1 MIPVLPEF
9 RQSGSRKEHRFGFC
23 EASISGKVNVV
34 EHSRP
39 RDALVAPIER
49 WLWRQSRHQCSLT
62 QMGRPFGRPIAR
74 TTSVRKKLR
83 SGRSSAFS
91 RRSSRIG
98 RSSGRIGR
106 SFSRSG
112 FGRSSFF
119 NSSRLFNGSR
129 LAAGRDAEGENGSG
143 SSRHAQFEL
152 RHRFYPS
159 SQRRGLP
166 PTRKR
171 TQCQGLTVMAS
182 GAVEQGYAY
191 LHSGESGHQASTA
204 AASDSSSCAKLGCI
218 VDGTEPR
225 PISTETC
232 AALPCKCATSTSR
245 MIL

>member
-1 MIPVLPEF
+1 
-9 RQSGSRKEHRFGFC
+9 
-23 EASISGKVNVV
+23 
-34 EHSRP
+34 
-39 RDALVAPIER
+39 
-49 WLWRQSRHQCSLT
+49 
-62 QMGRPFGRPIAR
+62 MGRPFGRPIAS
-74 TTSVRKKLR
+74 TTSVRNKLR
-83 SGRSSAFS
+83 SGRSGAFS
-91 RRSSRIG
+91 RRSSRIS

-106 SFSRSG
+106 SFSRSS
-112 FGRSSFF
+112 FRSSFF
-119 NSSRLFNGSR
+119 NSSRLFHGRR
-129 LAAGRDAEGENGSG
+129 LATGRDAEGENGSG
-143 SSRHAQFEL
+143 SSGHAQFEL

-171 TQCQGLTVMAS
+171 TQCQGLIMMAS
-182 GAVEQGYAY
+182 GTRGQGYAY
-191 LHSGESGHQASTA
+191 LHSAESGHQASTA

>member
-1 MIPVLPEF
+1 
-9 RQSGSRKEHRFGFC
+9 
-23 EASISGKVNVV
+23 
-34 EHSRP
+34 
-39 RDALVAPIER
+39 
-49 WLWRQSRHQCSLT
+49 
-62 QMGRPFGRPIAR
+62 MGRPFGRPIAR
-74 TTSVRKKLR
+74 TTSVRKILR
-83 SGRSSAFS
+83 SGRSGAFS

-112 FGRSSFF
+112 FRSSFF
-119 NSSRLFNGSR
+119 NSSRLFHGRR
-129 LAAGRDAEGENGSG
+129 LATGRDAEGENGSG
-143 SSRHAQFEL
+143 RSRHAQLEL

-159 SQRRGLP
+159 SHSVGDMP
-166 PTRKR
+166 PTREA
-171 TQCQGLTVMAS
+171 TQCQGLIMMAS
-182 GAVEQGYAY
+182 GTGKHGYAY
-191 LHSGESGHQASTA
+191 LHSAESGHQVSTA